1 MNMAEPF
8 TDAELQNLAARES
21 KARQHFDESSTQS
34 VFDRSSKVSQ
44 SNNPT
49 VNDAKYRAE
58 FQAGKYQ
65 MTEEQFVSLRRSED
79 GLEPFIADKPPAAAT
94 PVAMNPLASELNES
108 T

>member
-8 TDAELQNLAARES
+8 TDAELQDLAARES

-49 VNDAKYRAE
+49 ATANDAKYRAE
-58 FQAGKYQ
+58 F
-65 MTEEQFVSLRRSED
+65 R
-79 GLEPFIADKPPAAAT
+79 P
-94 PVAMNPLASELNES
+94 ES
-108 T
+108 IR